1 MRLTLFFKTTALLFF
16 VFGFFILITSFSPK
30 QNAYS
35 ITLTVKPQ
43 KHYRMDTLPGTAP
56 NTIADTVEVEAS
68 VDVQAWKENLEKGLQ
83 PIVEKAARKGMQ
95 PGLYTVQVRFLIEK
109 DGSISDVKALN
120 DPGYGLA
127 KGVEKVIKKGPKWI
141 PGTVN
146 GKVVRSY
153 HSQPVSFVI
162 SK

>member
-1 MRLTLFFKTTALLFF
+1 M
-16 VFGFFILITSFSPK
+16 TSFSSEWRGHK
-30 QNAYS
+30 NVF
-35 ITLTVKPQ
+35 TLNVK
-43 KHYRMDTLPGTAP
+43 KYCGNDTLPNIEQNKTP
-56 NTIADTVEVEAS
+56 DTVEVEAT
-68 VDVQAWKENLEKGLQ
+68 VDVQAWKQNLETGLQ
-83 PIVEKAARKGMQ
+83 PIVEKAARKGMK

-127 KGVEKVIKKGPKWI
+127 KGVEKIISKGPKWT